1 METEKMK
8 NSEIISHYNFLFGL
22 QEKEDEYKEEERKQL
37 FGGRV
42 KVTYAINK
50 NMDELLEKLKPYTKT
65 IMELTKEY
73 RDTEKEKE
81 ILTEMRKKIEG
92 QEQKEARPTRIF
104 KKGKSAEEYEEKI
117 KELLEIEEEV
127 KIRKIAPELLDGL
140 DLSGGDLRGLM
151 FMLQEE

>member
-1 METEKMK
+1 
-8 NSEIISHYNFLFGL
+8 
-22 QEKEDEYKEEERKQL
+22 
-37 FGGRV
+37 
-42 KVTYAINK
+42 
-50 NMDELLEKLKPYTKT
+50 MDELLEKLKPYTKT

>member
-1 METEKMK
+1 MEAEKMK
-8 NSEIISHYNFLFGL
+8 NSEIISHYNFLYGL
-22 QEKEDEYKEEERKQL
+22 QEKEEEYKEKEGKQL
-37 FGGRV
+37 LGGRV

-50 NMDELLEKLKPYTKT
+50 NMDELLEKLNPYTKT
-65 IMELTKEY
+65 ITELTKEY

-92 QEQKEARPTRIF
+92 QKQKETRPTRIF
-104 KKGKSAEEYEEKI
+104 KKGKRAEEYEEKI

>member
-1 METEKMK
+1 M
-8 NSEIISHYNFLFGL
+8 
-22 QEKEDEYKEEERKQL
+22 
-37 FGGRV
+37 
-42 KVTYAINK
+42 TYAIYK

-65 IMELTKEY
+65 ITELTKEY

-92 QEQKEARPTRIF
+92 QKQKETRPTRIF